1 MEEGFIM
8 SVSFLVSFSLVSYTL
23 ALASSMMYVETKY
36 QTENVLND
44 NSYAIELIRLGG
56 QA

>member
-1 MEEGFIM
+1 MEEGFII
-8 SVSFLVSFSLVSYTL
+8 SVSFLVSFSLIPSTL